1 MPKHFMDIPKPT
13 IAQIILREKKMRS
26 LTLADITS
34 YYKSVVIKTVWFYIK
49 IDTQINET
57 ENKN

>member
-34 YYKSVVIKTVWFYIK
+34 YYKSVVIKTV
-49 IDTQINET
+49 
-57 ENKN
+57 